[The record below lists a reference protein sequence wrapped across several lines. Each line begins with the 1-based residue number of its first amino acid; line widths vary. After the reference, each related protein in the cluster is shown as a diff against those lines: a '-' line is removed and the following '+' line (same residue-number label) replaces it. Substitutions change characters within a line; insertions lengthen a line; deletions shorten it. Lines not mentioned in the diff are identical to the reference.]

1 MFKKG
6 DIVYTIYSYNR
17 ISVSFYVVNRT
28 SAKSIWLYPVG
39 KQLST
44 KTWAPSWYATPDVNK
59 VDTTRE
65 IRKLNRDGYVNM
77 GDYVSE
83 LRKWDGN
90 PIQEISD

>member
-1 MFKKG
+1 MFQKG

-17 ISVSFYVVNRT
+17 VSVSFYVVSRT
-28 SAKSIWLYPVG
+28 SEKSIWLYPLG

-44 KTWAPSWYATPDVNK
+44 NTWAPTWYATPDVNK

-77 GDYVSE
+77 GDYVSA